1 MLYSNTKNMAKIK
14 YVYWEDDIG
23 GKKCVLETVAYRYGY
38 SVGPHGQ
45 WEMLIAREDKDVQK
59 DQTVTIKIEEV
70 EIPPK
75 SIVLACLTLRHAL
88 GVVLTAD
95 AMGKPKGVETR
106 RVLDEVVFLPIHDGT
121 VHKGELLTVVNVFHA
136 TPERRFAR
144 GAAEKWLQ
152 ERYRY

>member
-1 MLYSNTKNMAKIK
+1 MVKIR
-14 YVYWEDDIG
+14 YVYWEDEIG
-23 GKKCVLETVAYRYGY
+23 GKTCVLETVAYRYGY
-38 SVGPHGQ
+38 SVGPHGE

-75 SIVLACLTLRHAL
+75 SIVLPCPTLRYAL
-88 GVVLTAD
+88 GVVLAG
-95 AMGKPKGVETR
+95 APGGPMAVETR
-106 RVLDEVVFLPIHDGT
+106 RILKEVVFLPISDGT
-121 VHKGELLTVVNVFHA
+121 VHKGDLLSVINVLHA